1 VNAPQA
7 GCQRSERWRFD
18 EGRVRNAGYTLRIE
32 NGSARPPGNASAD
45 AANANVTSITN
56 TPLTTPADETP
67 QQPGLVART
76 KDRVIESMSYVGGL
90 SDLAV
95 QTIQQAVRGPIE
107 RDILMAQFDAI
118 GVSSMSIVAITS
130 LFIGMVLALQTAYS
144 LAEFGGALF
153 IGKVVSLSLVRELAP
168 VLMSLMVGGRVGAGI
183 TAEIGTMKVTEQID
197 ALRALATNPVRKL
210 VVPKVIATTL
220 TLPLLTVLANFI
232 GILGG
237 LIIAVGSLHLT
248 ANFYIRS
255 VVETV
260 KYNDL
265 ASGIGKTFFFGFAIG
280 LIACFNG
287 LRTSGGA
294 DGVGRSTTA
303 TVVTASITV
312 LIMDFFLTKLFLFI
326 F

>member
-1 VNAPQA
+1 MTTVP
-7 GCQRSERWRFD
+7 
-18 EGRVRNAGYTLRIE
+18 
-32 NGSARPPGNASAD
+32 ASAPIQ
-45 AANANVTSITN
+45 AA
-56 TPLTTPADETP
+56 PEPASEGQHP
-67 QQPGLVART
+67 IAKMRARL
-76 KDRVIESMSYVGGL
+76 DDFFFYVGGL
-90 SDLAV
+90 TDLGV
-95 QTIQQAVRGPIE
+95 QTAQQISRGTIE
-107 RDILMAQFDAI
+107 SPLLVAQFDQI
-118 GVSSMSIVAITS
+118 GVRSLSIVAITS

-183 TAEIGTMKVTEQID
+183 TAELGTMKVTEQID
-197 ALRALATNPVRKL
+197 ALRALATSPIRKL
-210 VVPKVIATTL
+210 VVPRVTATTL
-220 TLPLLTVLANFI
+220 MLPLLTILACFI

-237 LIIAVGSLHLT
+237 LLIAVGSLHLT

-265 ASGIGKTFFFGFAIG
+265 ASGVGKTFFFGAAIG

-294 DGVGRSTTA
+294 DGVGRATTA
-303 TVVTASITV
+303 TVVSASITV
-312 LIMDFFLTKLFLFI
+312 LIMDFFLTKLFLLI

>member
-1 VNAPQA
+1 M
-7 GCQRSERWRFD
+7 
-18 EGRVRNAGYTLRIE
+18 
-32 NGSARPPGNASAD
+32 
-45 AANANVTSITN
+45 TN
-56 TPLTTPADETP
+56 FPTTQPAIAVGVPADE
-67 QQPGLVART
+67 RT
-76 KDRVIESMSYVGGL
+76 FLERVKEHVQDALFYIGGL
-90 SDLAV
+90 TDLAV
-95 QTIQQAVRGPIE
+95 QTVQQTVRGRME
-107 RDILMAQFDAI
+107 RDIVMAQFDQI
-118 GVSSMSIVAITS
+118 GVRSMSIVIITS

-210 VVPKVIATTL
+210 VVPRVLATTL
-220 TLPLLTVLANFI
+220 MLPLMTILACFV

-237 LIIAVGSLHLT
+237 LIIAVGSLHLS
-248 ANFYIRS
+248 ANFYTRS
-255 VVETV
+255 VIETLR
-260 KYNDL
+260 YNDI
-265 ASGIGKTFFFGFAIG
+265 ASGVGKTFFFGFGIG
-280 LIACFNG
+280 LIACYNG

-294 DGVGRSTTA
+294 DGVGRATTA

-312 LIMDFFLTKLFLFI
+312 LIMDFFLTKLFLFL

>member
-1 VNAPQA
+1 M
-7 GCQRSERWRFD
+7 
-18 EGRVRNAGYTLRIE
+18 
-32 NGSARPPGNASAD
+32 
-45 AANANVTSITN
+45 TSITD

-67 QQPGLVART
+67 QEPGLFGRL
-76 KDRVIESMSYVGGL
+76 KDRVVESLLYIGGL

-95 QTIQQAVRGPIE
+95 QTIQQAIRGPLE
-107 RDILMAQFDAI
+107 RDIIMAQFDAI

-144 LAEFGGALF
+144 LEEFGGALF

-210 VVPKVIATTL
+210 VVPKVIATTV

-232 GILGG
+232 GIFGG
-237 LIIAVGSLHLT
+237 LVIAVGSLHLT